1 MTEPLHERW
10 EREAAS
16 WARWVR
22 TPGHAGR
29 QRVSELEIERRRRG
43 WKIVQVQADGRRSFL
58 TEDRMTSPRP
68 R

>member
-1 MTEPLHERW
+1 MPDDN
-10 EREAAS
+10 AFPS
-16 WARWVR
+16 F
-22 TPGHAGR
+22 
-29 QRVSELEIERRRRG
+29 EIERRRRG